1 MAKQPRLVINVFV
14 FIFVFERSLSLSTS
28 RETGCGKTTKAGCQ
42 FFVFV
47 FVFVIVFV
55 WAWQNNAG
63 RAHNSSPAETQLVYE
78 MLQVPQYILDEAV
91 RSGCGSKVRNNFC
104 LIIQLD
110 TAILPTF

>member
-47 FVFVIVFV
+47 FVIVFV

-63 RAHNSSPAETQLVYE
+63 RAHNSSPAETQLVYK

>member
-47 FVFVIVFV
+47 FVIVFV

-78 MLQVPQYILDEAV
+78 ILQVPQYILDEAV
-91 RSGCGSKVRNNFC
+91 SSGCGSKVRNNFC

-110 TAILPTF
+110 TATLPTF

>member
-1 MAKQPRLVINVFV
+1 MARQPRLVINVFV

-47 FVFVIVFV
+47 FVIVFV

-63 RAHNSSPAETQLVYE
+63 RAHNSSPAKTQLVYE

>member
-1 MAKQPRLVINVFV
+1 MAKQPRLVVNVFV

-28 RETGCGKTTKAGCQ
+28 RETGCSKTTKAGCQ
-42 FFVFV
+42 FFV

-110 TAILPTF
+110 IAILPTF

>member
-1 MAKQPRLVINVFV
+1 MARQPRSVVNVFV
-14 FIFVFERSLSLSTS
+14 FIFVFERSLSLSSS

-42 FFVFV
+42 FFV

>member
-14 FIFVFERSLSLSTS
+14 FIFLFERSLSLSTS
-28 RETGCGKTTKAGCQ
+28 RETGFGKATKAGCQ
-42 FFVFV
+42 FFV

>member
-1 MAKQPRLVINVFV
+1 MARQPRLVINVFV

-28 RETGCGKTTKAGCQ
+28 RETGCGKATKAGCQ
-42 FFVFV
+42 FFV

>member
-47 FVFVIVFV
+47 FVFVFV
-55 WAWQNNAG
+55 WTWQNNAG

>member
-42 FFVFV
+42 FFV

>member
-42 FFVFV
+42 FFV

-104 LIIQLD
+104 LISQID
-110 TAILPTF
+110 KAILPTF